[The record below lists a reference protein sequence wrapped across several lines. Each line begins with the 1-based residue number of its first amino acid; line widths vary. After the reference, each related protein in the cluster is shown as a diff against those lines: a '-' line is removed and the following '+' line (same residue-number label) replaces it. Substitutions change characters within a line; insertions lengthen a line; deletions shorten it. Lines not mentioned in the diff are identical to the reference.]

1 MKRLMRKKLFLLSCV
16 IVMCLFISSQVYA
29 SEEEKGTKVDASV
42 KERVYKELLNN
53 QITNEEDT
61 IKVALE
67 QYEERKKVAVYKQNE
82 VIDDSF
88 SITQVVDKYV
98 DENGDIIEHV
108 RTTNLLVLDKS
119 GNVVTPASAHSGSV
133 GISEYQI
140 YAYMNVDITDNTSNF
155 TVRLN
160 WFTTN
165 LVYGTAIKAS
175 TLIQDSKWA
184 SEPFFEYADITK
196 TTNYPSANVSYKY
209 IPNNKNMINYGNLGT
224 GRSCRSI
231 IKAGSRTATLAFGVS
246 NNTPNGAWETSH
258 N

>member
-1 MKRLMRKKLFLLSCV
+1 MRKKSLVLSCV
-16 IVMCLFISSQVYA
+16 AVMCLFFSTQVYA
-29 SEEEKGTKVDASV
+29 SETEKENDKVDKDV

-67 QYEERKKVAVYKQNE
+67 QYEERRKAAAYNQGE
-82 VIDDSF
+82 VEDESF
-88 SITQVVDKYV
+88 FITQVVDEYV
-98 DENGDIIEHV
+98 DENGDTIENV
-108 RTTNLLVLDKS
+108 RTTNLLVLDKND
-119 GNVVTPASAHSGSV
+119 NVVTPASAHSGSV
-133 GISEYQI
+133 GISQYQI
-140 YAYMNVDITDNTSNF
+140 YAYMNVDITVNRSNF

-165 LVYGTAIKAS
+165 LIYGTAMKAS
-175 TLIQDSKWA
+175 TLTQDSKWA

-196 TTNYPSANVSYKY
+196 TTNSPSANVSYKY

-231 IKAGSRTATLAFGVS
+231 IKAGSRTAILAFGFS
-246 NNTPNGAWETSH
+246 NNAQNGEWTTSQ